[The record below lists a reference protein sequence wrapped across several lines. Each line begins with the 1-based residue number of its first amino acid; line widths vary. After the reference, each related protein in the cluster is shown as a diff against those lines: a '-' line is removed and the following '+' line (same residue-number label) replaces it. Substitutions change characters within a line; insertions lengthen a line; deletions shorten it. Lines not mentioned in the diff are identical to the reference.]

1 MACNLLLSIVLCCQS
16 ELVQLLVRVRAA
28 ADREA
33 HKCAANGCANG
44 RGNGQKG
51 DVALCQHMQSHCAAL
66 EAALSSTSAA
76 AMRRGSLGTMA
87 GGGSND
93 SSKSGLKRTGSS
105 IANAATAAAIATASA
120 AAASGARRSSTS
132 NSSSSRPTI
141 HTNGVHSNVDT
152 NSGSSSRSQPS
163 LVVAS

>member
-1 MACNLLLSIVLCCQS
+1 
-16 ELVQLLVRVRAA
+16 VQLLARVRAA

-44 RGNGQKG
+44 RVTGQKG
-51 DVALCQHMQSHCAAL
+51 DVALSQHMQSHCAAL
-66 EAALSSTSAA
+66 EAALSSSSAT
-76 AMRRGSLGTMA
+76 AMRRGSLGIMA

-105 IANAATAAAIATASA
+105 AANSVATATAAAAAAAA
-120 AAASGARRSSTS
+120 AAASGATGTGSARRSSTS
-132 NSSSSRPTI
+132 ISSNSRPTV